1 MRFGLT
7 SEQRDF
13 ADALDGLLTTADAVA
28 ANRSWA
34 AGDHAPGLELWQRLA
49 ELGVT
54 ALTVPE
60 EHGGF
65 GSTPTDLVVAF
76 ERLGYHG
83 APGPL
88 VESVALAPTLLAGTA
103 PALLSGL
110 AEGSV
115 RATFAVPPVTPY
127 ALDADIATDVF
138 LLDGETLSRAMLIEE
153 RGTSV
158 SKPTPLQSVD
168 PSRHLFEV
176 TAAESVGSV
185 DEAARERALDLATL
199 ACAAG
204 LLGAGERMLDE
215 TVTYLGQR
223 RQFGRVIGEYQSLK
237 HAAADVRVAL
247 DFTRPLLLGA
257 AGELALG
264 APESGRAV
272 SAAKVAATDAAA
284 LAARTGL
291 QLHGAIGYT
300 LECDLSVW
308 FLRSQAL
315 TGCWG
320 TQAAHRARV
329 LESLTR
335 SR

>member
-7 SEQRDF
+7 SEQYDF
-13 ADALDGLLTTADAVA
+13 ADALDGLLTAADAVA
-28 ANRSWA
+28 AHRAWA
-34 AGDHAPGLELWQRLA
+34 AGDHAPGLELWRRLA

-60 EHGGF
+60 EYGGF

-103 PALLSGL
+103 PDLLEGL

-115 RATFAVPPVTPY
+115 RASITVPGVTPY
-127 ALDADIATDVF
+127 ALDADIATDVL
-138 LLDGETLSRAMLIEE
+138 LLDGTTLSRATAGASL
-153 RGTSV
+153 T
-158 SKPTPLQSVD
+158 SVD

-176 TAAESVGSV
+176 TAGETIGTV
-185 DEAARERALDLATL
+185 DAAARERALDLAAL
-199 ACAAG
+199 ACAAS

-247 DFTRPLLLGA
+247 DFARPLLLGA
-257 AGELALG
+257 ADELLAQ

-272 SAAKVAATDAAA
+272 SAAKVAATDAAG
-284 LAARTGL
+284 LAARTSL

-308 FLRSQAL
+308 FLRTRAL
-315 TGCWG
+315 AGCWG

-329 LESLTR
+329 LESLMR